1 MEHLDAALRSKGM
14 EVYSRRICRSNA
26 TFLSMKSNAHR
37 QQREVQPTCQVHL
50 SKLSIENAIKEG
62 TVGGSETHE
71 GRATDFGKEEILSRV
86 ASASRPLIMSEI
98 TMNPLNIEKKFMSSI
113 DGIASMM
120 TNEVK
125 HKISKGASIAQH
137 NMQDWLTDESY
148 DDELLDDIEE
158 AEWQT

>member
-26 TFLSMKSNAHR
+26 KFLSMKSNAHR

-71 GRATDFGKEEILSRV
+71 GRATD
-86 ASASRPLIMSEI
+86 IMSDVI
-98 TMNPLNIEKKFMSSI
+98 MNCLDVEKS
-113 DGIASMM
+113 DEIASLMQ
-120 TNEVK
+120 NEVK
-125 HKISKGASIAQH
+125 HAILRGASIAH
-137 NMQDWLTDESY
+137 HEMQEWLTDESY
-148 DDELLDDIEE
+148 DDELLADIDE
-158 AEWQT
+158 AEWQTWTLIIACWPRSLDRFT